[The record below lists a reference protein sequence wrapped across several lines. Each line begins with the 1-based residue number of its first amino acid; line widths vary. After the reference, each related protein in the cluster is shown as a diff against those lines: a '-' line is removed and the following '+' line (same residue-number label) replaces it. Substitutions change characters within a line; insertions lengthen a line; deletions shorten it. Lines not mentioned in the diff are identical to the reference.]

1 MKGDGDY
8 KRKTKKDKAHR
19 NVEYN
24 GQYSSK
30 HVRIQEEL
38 IEKREQIN
46 QTVKVDNQD
55 NIINNKKDKL
65 KR

>member
-8 KRKTKKDKAHR
+8 KRKTKKDKARR

-24 GQYSSK
+24 GQYSAK

-38 IEKREQIN
+38 MEKSEQIN

-55 NIINNKKDKL
+55 NTINNKKDKL
-65 KR
+65 KK